1 MRKVK
6 PQYGSTR
13 IVSRFLIFPVT
24 IGNETRWLE
33 RARIKQEYKQGG
45 YAEDGDYW
53 SDEEFIIDDSDLVPD
68 NQLEG
73 ESYSPY
79 IKTLKTSK

>member
-1 MRKVK
+1 MRKFK

-24 IGNETRWLE
+24 IGNETRWFE
-33 RARIKQEYKQGG
+33 RARIKQEYKQGHW
-45 YAEDGDYW
+45 DTPDRW
-53 SDEEFIIDDSDLVPD
+53 VNREFVIDDSDLVPD

-79 IKTLKTSK
+79 IKKHLSKG